1 MSDSPA
7 DDRHNEDSDLDNQL
21 EAGFEQ
27 ELDEAL
33 GEMSLESLIDLDI
46 PRGIPFAMPS
56 AEGVKRGRVIAIHG
70 DDIFVDMG
78 GKSQGVLSATQYEDE
93 PLPRVGDVVE
103 VTIEGYDRSEGILQ
117 LSRKGAVMATTWA
130 RLEEGHIVEGR
141 VTGHNKGGLEMD
153 INGVKAF
160 MPISQIELF
169 RVEDTD
175 LPGYVNR
182 RLKCQVIEVR
192 HEEKSIIVSRREV
205 LRMEEEQSRER
216 KYATLVEG
224 QTVTG
229 LVRQIMPYGA
239 FVSLGDGVDGLLH
252 IKDMSYSRVQDPKD
266 VVKEGQKLE
275 LMVLKIDRD
284 TRKISLGLKQVMPDP
299 WLNIEVKYPVNSV
312 ITGRVTRLM
321 DFGAFVELEPGVEG
335 LVPISEMTYERRIA
349 HPKDVL
355 QEGEVVRVRVIR
367 LDTAAKRLALSIKQ
381 VGDDPWVGASVRW
394 PVNSV
399 VSGTVKR
406 IAAFGA
412 FVELIPGVEGLV
424 HISELSDQRVRSV
437 GDVVKEGQSVQAKV
451 LEVDEE
457 SRRISLSIKQLASVP
472 EYTGESSAS
481 TAPAAEPK
489 KRKKPLKGGL
499 DWKF

>member
-1 MSDSPA
+1 MSDNPA
-7 DDRHNEDSDLDNQL
+7 DGRQDDNSELNHHFDS
-21 EAGFEQ
+21 GFEQ

-33 GEMSLESLIDLDI
+33 GDMSLESLIDLDV
-46 PRGIPFAMPS
+46 PRGIPFAVPS

-78 GKSQGVLSATQYEDE
+78 GKSQGVLPATQYEDD
-93 PLPRVGDVVE
+93 PLPQVGDVVE
-103 VTIEGYDRSEGILQ
+103 VTIEGYDRSEGILK
-117 LSRKGAVMATTWA
+117 LSRKGAVVATTWA

-141 VTGHNKGGLEMD
+141 VTGHNKGGLELD

-192 HEEKSIIVSRREV
+192 HEEKSIIVSRRDV
-205 LRMEEEQSRER
+205 LRMEEEQSREQ
-216 KYATLVEG
+216 KYATLAEG

-252 IKDMSYSRVQDPKD
+252 VKDMSYSRVQDPNEI
-266 VVKEGQKLE
+266 VKQGQKLE
-275 LMVLKIDRD
+275 MMVLKIDRD

-299 WLNIEVKYPVNSV
+299 WLDIEVKYPVDTV
-312 ITGRVTRLM
+312 MTGRVTRLM

-349 HPKDVL
+349 HPKDVV
-355 QEGEVVRVRVIR
+355 QEGEVIRVRVIR
-367 LDTAAKRLALSIKQ
+367 LDTAAKKLALSIKQ

-412 FVELIPGVEGLV
+412 FVELIPGVEGLI

-437 GDVVKEGQSVQAKV
+437 GDVVKEGQSVQARV

-457 SRRISLSIKQLASVP
+457 SRRISLSIKQLADVP
-472 EYTGESSAS
+472 EYTGGDYTS
-481 TAPAAEPK
+481 TTPAAEPK

>member
-1 MSDSPA
+1 
-7 DDRHNEDSDLDNQL
+7 
-21 EAGFEQ
+21 
-27 ELDEAL
+27 
-33 GEMSLESLIDLDI
+33 
-46 PRGIPFAMPS
+46 
-56 AEGVKRGRVIAIHG
+56 
-70 DDIFVDMG
+70 
-78 GKSQGVLSATQYEDE
+78 
-93 PLPRVGDVVE
+93 
-103 VTIEGYDRSEGILQ
+103 
-117 LSRKGAVMATTWA
+117 
-130 RLEEGHIVEGR
+130 
-141 VTGHNKGGLEMD
+141 
-153 INGVKAF
+153 

-192 HEEKSIIVSRREV
+192 HEEKSIIVSRRDV
-205 LRMEEEQSRER
+205 LRMEEEQSREQ
-216 KYATLVEG
+216 KYATLAEG

-252 IKDMSYSRVQDPKD
+252 VKDMSYSRVQDPNEI
-266 VVKEGQKLE
+266 VKQGQKLE
-275 LMVLKIDRD
+275 MMVLKIDRD

-299 WLNIEVKYPVNSV
+299 WLDIEVKYPVDTV
-312 ITGRVTRLM
+312 MTGRVTRLM

-349 HPKDVL
+349 HPKDVV
-355 QEGEVVRVRVIR
+355 QEGEVIRVRVIR
-367 LDTAAKRLALSIKQ
+367 LDTAAKKLALSIKQ

-412 FVELIPGVEGLV
+412 FVELIPGVEGLI

-437 GDVVKEGQSVQAKV
+437 GDVVKEGQSVQARV

-457 SRRISLSIKQLASVP
+457 SRRISLSIKQLADVP
-472 EYTGESSAS
+472 EYTGGDYTS
-481 TAPAAEPK
+481 TTPAAEPK

>member
-1 MSDSPA
+1 MSDSAA
-7 DDRHNEDSDLDNQL
+7 DDRHDEDSDLDSPL
-21 EAGFEQ
+21 EAGFEE

-46 PRGIPFAMPS
+46 PRGIPFAVPS

-78 GKSQGVLSATQYEDE
+78 GKSQGVLPATQYEDE

-205 LRMEEEQSRER
+205 LRLEEEQSRER

-252 IKDMSYSRVQDPKD
+252 VKDMSYSRVQDPKE
-266 VVKEGQKLE
+266 VVREGQKLE

-299 WLNIEVKYPVNSV
+299 WLNIEVKYPVDSV

-355 QEGEVVRVRVIR
+355 QEGEVVR
-367 LDTAAKRLALSIKQ
+367 
-381 VGDDPWVGASVRW
+381 AS
-394 PVNSV
+394 P
-399 VSGTVKR
+399 
-406 IAAFGA
+406 
-412 FVELIPGVEGLV
+412 
-424 HISELSDQRVRSV
+424 
-437 GDVVKEGQSVQAKV
+437 
-451 LEVDEE
+451 
-457 SRRISLSIKQLASVP
+457 
-472 EYTGESSAS
+472 AS
-481 TAPAAEPK
+481 TALDRPPSRIGPTTPRSSSSSMSRAA
-489 KRKKPLKGGL
+489 RG
-499 DWKF
+499 